1 MRGLSYLEATQTFQW
16 RLILDAMAATLHS
29 LYGAAELLGMTRHA
43 LRHQMQKLR
52 IV

>member
-29 LYGAAELLGMTRHA
+29 LSGAADLFGMPRHA